1 MAVPVCAA
9 WSNLSIFCLFI
20 SIISVNCAENA
31 TSDTINSTAPVELN
45 STYNFTDIFTS
56 TEPTTSPTW
65 SSYRPT
71 EQPPVAAEPLPVS
84 GGLSSAVTEATRWC
98 PCDEVAAVCDVNCC
112 CDGACSEVVALF
124 TSCSVSAVRSG
135 SQQLCSQDV
144 AHYTLRTTIDGYSE
158 LQSSVQ
164 METNYDIFCIQSQ
177 NRFDGLSH
185 PSPPLPTDSNFDS
198 LFSQFVSFMFGS
210 EGRDGV
216 LPADVQAL
224 SGYQFGDVLATA
236 EPSGQKGIF
245 YLPAAGV
252 TADCVNNSPAAF
264 LEDRSSRCSQRVVLD
279 GDCSSLQ
286 ALRMDTYTNIQLFA
300 VSSSFLPLRLL
311 VSGREN
317 STYSKVQTV
326 TTCFKFREE
335 VNVLHLKNMLNSFLL
350 VLPEVVPV
358 DVVSVTLQST
368 EGAQAELAVSNG
380 ASVLP
385 ELITPTLCANV
396 VLKVVYVI
404 KYTSAG
410 EIENASVS
418 LVLGFISEAGTPL
431 QQEFQV
437 LYIQD
442 GGERGIHYSGNP
454 GYVVGMPLMSGDRAT
469 DGITRSIVLK
479 DTLSLLGSTEH
490 QDCLWGRHQR
500 YSVLFGLDYI
510 TGCTLRLEDITN
522 CSLVSQLLL
531 DVLRGPNYPHYVA
544 SFGNSPLENVLDW
557 VPVKTN
563 INPTEAQS
571 CNIPLSLHLEVEW
584 TKYGSLVNPQ
594 AQIVNI
600 REVIE
605 TNRSSLER
613 LSGGSSIL
621 PIRSSVAFIP
631 VSATALPGYRATPS
645 IDAKLPF
652 DFFFPFV

>member
-1 MAVPVCAA
+1 MAVPVCAVCF
-9 WSNLSIFCLFI
+9 NMSIFCLFI

-31 TSDTINSTAPVELN
+31 TSDTINTFAPVELN

-84 GGLSSAVTEATRWC
+84 GALSSAVTEAARRC

-112 CDGACSEVVALF
+112 CDRACSEEVALF

-198 LFSQFVSFMFGS
+198 LFSQFVSFMFGP
-210 EGRDGV
+210 EDRDGV
-216 LPADVQAL
+216 QPADVQAL

-236 EPSGQKGIF
+236 EPSGHKGMF

-252 TADCVNNSPAAF
+252 TADCVNKSPAAF

-279 GDCSSLQ
+279 ADCSSLQ

-300 VSSSFLPLRLL
+300 
-311 VSGREN
+311 G
-317 STYSKVQTV
+317 
-326 TTCFKFREE
+326 
-335 VNVLHLKNMLNSFLL
+335 KNPDAAMDMLNSCLL

-358 DVVSVTLQST
+358 DVASVTLQST
-368 EGAQAELAVSNG
+368 EGAQAELAVSGG

-404 KYTSAG
+404 KHNSAG

-418 LVLGFISEAGTPL
+418 VVLGFISEAGTPL

-437 LYIQD
+437 MYIQD
-442 GGERGIHYSGNP
+442 GGERGIHHSGNP

-469 DGITRSIVLK
+469 DRSIVLK
-479 DTLSLLGSTEH
+479 DTLSLLGSTED

-500 YSVLFGLDYI
+500 SPVLFGLDYI

-531 DVLRGPNYPHYVA
+531 DVLRGPHYPHYVA

-600 REVIE
+600 REVTE

-613 LSGGSSIL
+613 LSGGGSIL